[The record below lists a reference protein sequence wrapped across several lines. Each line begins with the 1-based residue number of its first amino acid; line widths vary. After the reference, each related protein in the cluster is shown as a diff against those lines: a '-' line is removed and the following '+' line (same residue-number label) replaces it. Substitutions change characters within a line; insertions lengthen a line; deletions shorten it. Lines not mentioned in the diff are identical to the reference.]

1 MQIYVKTITSK
12 IVTLEVEPSDTIED
26 IKYKIQDKEGIPH
39 YQQQLL
45 FAGKP
50 LAYNNRTLSDYKI
63 QKESTLY
70 LVLKLTGSP
79 CYVIYNEKGDKIC
92 IEGICTCCC
101 KVIFFKQKI
110 QDKLG
115 IKPEFQELSFKGKIL
130 ENINA
135 SLESYGIKVGDTLK
149 LTIKINK

>member
-12 IVTLEVEPSDTIED
+12 IVTLEVEPSNTIED

-70 LVLKLTGSP
+70 LVLKLTSSP

>member
-70 LVLKLTGSP
+70 LVLKLTASP

>member
-70 LVLKLTGSP
+70 LVLKLTGSS

>member
-70 LVLKLTGSP
+70 LVLQLTGSP

>member
-149 LTIKINK
+149 LTIKRNK

>member
-92 IEGICTCCC
+92 IEGICTSYC

-135 SLESYGIKVGDTLK
+135 SFESYGIKVGDTLK

>member
-12 IVTLEVEPSDTIED
+12 IVTLEVDPSDTIED

>member
-1 MQIYVKTITSK
+1 M
-12 IVTLEVEPSDTIED
+12 
-26 IKYKIQDKEGIPH
+26 
-39 YQQQLL
+39 
-45 FAGKP
+45 
-50 LAYNNRTLSDYKI
+50 
-63 QKESTLY
+63 
-70 LVLKLTGSP
+70 KLTGSP

-135 SLESYGIKVGDTLK
+135 SLESYGIKVGDTIK